1 MAENGTR
8 APQKGKNMNKVEIT
22 GRLTRDVDV
31 KTTNQSSVA
40 RVTVAVDR
48 KLSREQR
55 QNDGVQTADFIPV
68 VAFGKSAEFL
78 GKYFK
83 KGSAIELTG
92 RIQTGSYTNK
102 DGVKIYT
109 TDVVAEDIG
118 FGVGSKGNSNSENN
132 QNSGNS
138 AATQASATGD
148 EDGFFNIPDGL
159 DEELPF
165 N

>member
-1 MAENGTR
+1 
-8 APQKGKNMNKVEIT
+8 MNKVEIT
-22 GRLTRDVDV
+22 GRLTKDVDV
-31 KTTNQSSVA
+31 RANGDSKVA
-40 RVTVAVDR
+40 RLTVACDR
-48 KLSREQR
+48 KLTKEQR
-55 QNDGVQTADFIPV
+55 QKEGVQTADFISV

-78 GKYFK
+78 EKYFK
-83 KGSAIELTG
+83 KGSAIEVTG

-118 FGVGSKGNSNSENN
+118 FGVGAKAS
-132 QNSGNS
+132 SGNGNAEGGNNAAQTS
-138 AATQASATGD
+138 APAD
-148 EDGFFNIPDGL
+148 EDGFLDIPDGL

>member
-1 MAENGTR
+1 
-8 APQKGKNMNKVEIT
+8 MNKVEIT
-22 GRLTRDVDV
+22 GRLTKDANVSAKDDS
-31 KTTNQSSVA
+31 KVA
-40 RVTVAVDR
+40 RITVAVDR
-48 KLSREQR
+48 KLTKEQR
-55 QNDGVQTADFIPV
+55 QKEGVQTADFISV

-78 GKYFK
+78 EKYFK
-83 KGSAIELTG
+83 KGSAIEVVG

-118 FGVGSKGNSNSENN
+118 FGVGAKANSSNGNAEGGNN
-132 QNSGNS
+132 AVQTS
-138 AATQASATGD
+138 APAD
-148 EDGFFNIPDGL
+148 EDGFLDIPDGL